1 MPALFVFAL
10 TSEQKMVHR
19 MEEVAEETE
28 HAIKS
33 VEWADNYHRTKS
45 APTADEQQKREEL
58 RTLYRQSILNSN
70 VRVVEGEEL
79 TPFHRA
85 ANYVQENPFKLILTI
100 GIPAVAYIFY
110 GRTGKDHCKCEM
122 C

>member
-19 MEEVAEETE
+19 MVEVAEETE

-33 VEWADNYHRTKS
+33 VEWADRHHRKNS
-45 APTADEQQKREEL
+45 VPTVDEEQKREEL
-58 RTLYRQSILNSN
+58 RSLYRQSILKSN

-79 TPFHRA
+79 SALHRA
-85 ANYVQENPFKLILTI
+85 ANYVQENPFKLIVSI

-110 GRTGKDHCKCEM
+110 GRTGKDHCK
-122 C
+122 